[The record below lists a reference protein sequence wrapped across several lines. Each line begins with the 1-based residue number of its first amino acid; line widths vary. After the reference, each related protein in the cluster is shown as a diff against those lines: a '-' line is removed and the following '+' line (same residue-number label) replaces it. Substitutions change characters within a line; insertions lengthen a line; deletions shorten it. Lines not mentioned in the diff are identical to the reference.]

1 MAIEVTPGM
10 FSSKEVKPS
19 MKAGLVMA
27 AFTLLTLYTFGFA
40 GNAAIVT
47 FQLSDKGHALSVPDF
62 AVSSS
67 AFAILVGGLM
77 GVITLVATALTIL
90 KRVVP
95 MWLSLIFGLL
105 WISTLLGWLAAGNV
119 VPVSFIL
126 SNAVVLA
133 VPIILGALGGV
144 ISERV
149 GVVNIAIEGQLLTG
163 AFVASVIGS
172 VTDNLW
178 LGVAAAA
185 IASAILSMALAS
197 LAIKYL
203 VDQIIIGVLIN
214 LLVIGVTNFL
224 YSQWLAND
232 GQNVNYPGT
241 FDVLSIPILSEIPII
256 GQALFANRVTV
267 YLCFVLVPLVW
278 FMLFKTKLGLRARAV
293 GEHPLAADT
302 VGINV
307 ARTRFWWVTTGGAIA
322 GIGGAFDRKRR
333 CVWSRNVWW
342 TGLHRARRG
351 YFGSL
356 AAVLRLGS
364 CAAVRLRHH
373 HARLGQPGEPGH
385 PDRLHHHGAL
395 PGNPHCRHG
404 IRRQGSTAGGI
415 RAALY
420 QGLVE
425 VSSDQAFCFL
435 IARPVMAKA
444 MQTGASAAMFS
455 PRNAP
460 AAKMLPLTA
469 PPKAPANIIVES
481 LTP

>member
-10 FSSKEVKPS
+10 FSSQQVKPS

-27 AFTLLTLYTFGFA
+27 AFTLLTLFTFGFG

-47 FQLSDKGHALSVPDF
+47 FQLTEKGHALSVPDF

-67 AFAILVGGLM
+67 GFALLLGGLM

-95 MWLSLIFGLL
+95 MWLSLVFGLL
-105 WISTLLGWLAAGNV
+105 WVSALLGWLAAGNV

-178 LGVAAAA
+178 LGVLAAA
-185 IASAILSMALAS
+185 IASAVLSMALAS

-241 FDVLSIPILSEIPII
+241 FDVLSIPFLSEIPII

-267 YLCFVLVPLVW
+267 YLCFILVPLVW
-278 FMLFKTKLGLRARAV
+278 FMLFRTKLGLRARAV

-307 ARTRFWWVTTGGAIA
+307 ARTRFWWVTAGGAIA
-322 GIGGAFDRKRR
+322 GIGGAALSIGNVGAFGREMSGGLGFIALAVVILGRWQPFYVSAAALLFGFAIIMR
-333 CVWSRNVWW
+333 VWANQVSPGIPTDFITMVPYVVTLIAV
-342 TGLHRARRG
+342 TGFAGKVRPP
-351 YFGSL
+351 
-356 AAVLRLGS
+356 AAS
-364 CAAVRLRHH
+364 
-373 HARLGQPGEPGH
+373 GEPYTKG
-385 PDRLHHHGAL
+385 
-395 PGNPHCRHG
+395 
-404 IRRQGSTAGGI
+404 
-415 RAALY
+415 
-420 QGLVE
+420 
-425 VSSDQAFCFL
+425 
-435 IARPVMAKA
+435 
-444 MQTGASAAMFS
+444 
-455 PRNAP
+455 
-460 AAKMLPLTA
+460 
-469 PPKAPANIIVES
+469 
-481 LTP
+481 

>member
-90 KRVVP
+90 RRVVP

-197 LAIKYL
+197 LAIKHL

-322 GIGGAFDRKRR
+322 GIGGAALSIGNVGAFGREMSGGLGFIALAVVILGRWQPFYVSAAALLFGFAIIMR
-333 CVWSRNVWW
+333 VWANQVSPGIPTDFITMVPYVVTLIAV
-342 TGLHRARRG
+342 TGFAGKVRPP
-351 YFGSL
+351 
-356 AAVLRLGS
+356 AAS
-364 CAAVRLRHH
+364 
-373 HARLGQPGEPGH
+373 GQPYTKG
-385 PDRLHHHGAL
+385 
-395 PGNPHCRHG
+395 
-404 IRRQGSTAGGI
+404 
-415 RAALY
+415 
-420 QGLVE
+420 
-425 VSSDQAFCFL
+425 
-435 IARPVMAKA
+435 
-444 MQTGASAAMFS
+444 
-455 PRNAP
+455 
-460 AAKMLPLTA
+460 
-469 PPKAPANIIVES
+469 
-481 LTP
+481 

>member
-10 FSSKEVKPS
+10 FSSQQVKPS

-27 AFTLLTLYTFGFA
+27 AFTLLTLITFGFG

-47 FQLSDKGHALSVPDF
+47 FQLTEKGHALSVPDF

-67 AFAILVGGLM
+67 GFALLVGGLM

-105 WISTLLGWLAAGNV
+105 WVSALLGWLAAGNV

-178 LGVAAAA
+178 LGVLAAA

-241 FDVLSIPILSEIPII
+241 FDVLAIPYLSEIPII
-256 GQALFANRVTV
+256 GPALFANRVTV
-267 YLCFVLVPLVW
+267 YLCFILVPLVW
-278 FMLFKTKLGLRARAV
+278 FMLFRTKLGLRARAV

-307 ARTRFWWVTTGGAIA
+307 ARTRFWWVTAGGAIA
-322 GIGGAFDRKRR
+322 GIGGAALSIGNVGAFGREMSGGLGFIALAVVILGRWQPFYVSAAALLFGFAIIMR
-333 CVWSRNVWW
+333 VWANQVSPGIPTDFITMVPYVVTLIAV
-342 TGLHRARRG
+342 TGFAGKVRPP
-351 YFGSL
+351 
-356 AAVLRLGS
+356 AAS
-364 CAAVRLRHH
+364 
-373 HARLGQPGEPGH
+373 GEPYTKG
-385 PDRLHHHGAL
+385 
-395 PGNPHCRHG
+395 
-404 IRRQGSTAGGI
+404 
-415 RAALY
+415 
-420 QGLVE
+420 
-425 VSSDQAFCFL
+425 
-435 IARPVMAKA
+435 
-444 MQTGASAAMFS
+444 
-455 PRNAP
+455 
-460 AAKMLPLTA
+460 
-469 PPKAPANIIVES
+469 
-481 LTP
+481 

>member
-10 FSSKEVKPS
+10 FSSQQVKPS

-27 AFTLLTLYTFGFA
+27 AFTLLTLITFGFG

-47 FQLSDKGHALSVPDF
+47 FQLTEKGHALSVPDF

-67 AFAILVGGLM
+67 GFALLMGGLM

-105 WISTLLGWLAAGNV
+105 WVSALLGWLAAGNV

-178 LGVAAAA
+178 LGVLAAA

-232 GQNVNYPGT
+232 GQNVNFPGT
-241 FDVLSIPILSEIPII
+241 FDVLAIPYLSEIPII

-267 YLCFVLVPLVW
+267 YLCFILVPLVW
-278 FMLFKTKLGLRARAV
+278 FMLFRTKLGLRARAV

-307 ARTRFWWVTTGGAIA
+307 ARTRFWWVTAGGAIA
-322 GIGGAFDRKRR
+322 GIGGAALSIGNVGAFGREMSGGLGFIALAVVILGRWQPFYVSAAALLFGFAIIMR
-333 CVWSRNVWW
+333 VWANQVSPGIPTDFITMVPYVVTLIAV
-342 TGLHRARRG
+342 TGFAGKVRPP
-351 YFGSL
+351 
-356 AAVLRLGS
+356 AAS
-364 CAAVRLRHH
+364 
-373 HARLGQPGEPGH
+373 GEPYTKG
-385 PDRLHHHGAL
+385 
-395 PGNPHCRHG
+395 
-404 IRRQGSTAGGI
+404 
-415 RAALY
+415 
-420 QGLVE
+420 
-425 VSSDQAFCFL
+425 
-435 IARPVMAKA
+435 
-444 MQTGASAAMFS
+444 
-455 PRNAP
+455 
-460 AAKMLPLTA
+460 
-469 PPKAPANIIVES
+469 
-481 LTP
+481 

>member
-1 MAIEVTPGM
+1 
-10 FSSKEVKPS
+10 

-322 GIGGAFDRKRR
+322 GIGGAALSIGNVGAFGREMSGGLGFIALAVVILGRWQPFYVSAAALLFGFAIIMR
-333 CVWSRNVWW
+333 VWANQVSPGIPTDFITMVPYVVTLIAV
-342 TGLHRARRG
+342 TGFAGKVRPP
-351 YFGSL
+351 
-356 AAVLRLGS
+356 AAS
-364 CAAVRLRHH
+364 
-373 HARLGQPGEPGH
+373 GQPYTKG
-385 PDRLHHHGAL
+385 
-395 PGNPHCRHG
+395 
-404 IRRQGSTAGGI
+404 
-415 RAALY
+415 
-420 QGLVE
+420 
-425 VSSDQAFCFL
+425 
-435 IARPVMAKA
+435 
-444 MQTGASAAMFS
+444 
-455 PRNAP
+455 
-460 AAKMLPLTA
+460 
-469 PPKAPANIIVES
+469 
-481 LTP
+481 